1 MGRMKYAE
9 AIETIISDGMQV
21 RAIME
26 LALSMQA
33 ERDIREYKI
42 QRIARI
48 NAAGAQNEEI
58 DELCMS
64 CGDTPEKRREGK

>member
-1 MGRMKYAE
+1 MMTYMQE
-9 AIETIISDGMQV
+9 VETIISEGLQAQ
-21 RAIME
+21 AIME
-26 LALSMQA
+26 LAFSMQA
-33 ERDIREYKI
+33 EINIREYKL

>member
-1 MGRMKYAE
+1 MMTYTQAV
-9 AIETIISDGMQV
+9 ETIISEGLQA

-26 LALSMQA
+26 LAFSMQA
-33 ERDIREYKI
+33 ERDVREYKL

-48 NAAGAQNEEI
+48 NAAGAKNEEI

-64 CGDTPEKRREGK
+64 RGDTLGNRREGK

>member
-1 MGRMKYAE
+1 MMTYTQAVE
-9 AIETIISDGMQV
+9 AIISEGLQA

-26 LALSMQA
+26 LAFSMQA
-33 ERDIREYKI
+33 EKDIREYKL

-64 CGDTPEKRREGK
+64 RGDTLGNRREGK

>member
-1 MGRMKYAE
+1 MMKYAE

-33 ERDIREYKI
+33 ERDIREYKL

-58 DELCMS
+58 D
-64 CGDTPEKRREGK
+64 

>member
-1 MGRMKYAE
+1 MMTYTQAV
-9 AIETIISDGMQV
+9 ETIISEGLQA

-33 ERDIREYKI
+33 ERDIREYKL

-58 DELCMS
+58 DELCMIR
-64 CGDTPEKRREGK
+64 GDTLGNRREGK